1 MNFDESNFFGNIVS
15 MRDNQLFEVAKQS
28 VFKSLMFAKNILR
41 YLKSVT
47 HFFDGAIKLYFPQT
61 FESRKQ
67 KPTGL
72 DRGDSMNE

>member
-1 MNFDESNFFGNIVS
+1 
-15 MRDNQLFEVAKQS
+15 
-28 VFKSLMFAKNILR
+28 MFAKNILR

-61 FESRKQ
+61 FESQKQ

-72 DRGDSMNE
+72 DRGDSMNES

>member
-47 HFFDGAIKLYFPQT
+47 HFFDGANFICAIFP
-61 FESRKQ
+61 
-67 KPTGL
+67 
-72 DRGDSMNE
+72 